1 MRLDEKK
8 LRIEAF
14 KQNLSQVELMKKTG
28 VSRATLSKVYNGGS
42 CSLNTAFKICKAL
55 NIDLD
60 ELVKEWKRG
69 IFKNE
74 FIIWT

>member
-42 CSLNTAFKICKAL
+42 CSLDTAFKISEVLGIELDQLCKK
-55 NIDLD
+55 D
-60 ELVKEWKRG
+60 
-69 IFKNE
+69 
-74 FIIWT
+74 

>member
-8 LRIEAF
+8 LRIEAVE
-14 KQNLSQVELMKKTG
+14 QNLSQIELMKKTG
-28 VSRATLSKVYNGGS
+28 ISRATLSKVYNGGS

-60 ELVKEWKRG
+60 ELVKE
-69 IFKNE
+69 
-74 FIIWT
+74 

>member
-60 ELVKEWKRG
+60 ELVKE
-69 IFKNE
+69 
-74 FIIWT
+74 

>member
-55 NIDLD
+55 NIVLD
-60 ELVKEWKRG
+60 ELVKE
-69 IFKNE
+69 
-74 FIIWT
+74 